1 MNWYS
6 FGVLNWS
13 FSEKDIVLLKM
24 CMNCDFRILIIFVY
38 VLNDRDEEC
47 VFDGYIV
54 GFMYFFSSIFEENFL
69 KLIEEV
75 KNKEIVVFYCVF
87 S

>member
-1 MNWYS
+1 
-6 FGVLNWS
+6 
-13 FSEKDIVLLKM
+13 M